1 MVRHSCRRGDRTE
14 QRRNCAKALPTRSP
28 TTGPDEDC
36 LASTAVEAADG
47 CVRMVLMGKADQL
60 MHNRAKAI
68 RLIGIANELL
78 AMAREIEM
86 GELPADAYP
95 NIEAA
100 AIAGKAQAAPA
111 SQDHP
116 IWVELARQTYEDRRR
131 RAKIFHS
138 EDLFGEPAWDILLDL
153 FIAAKERRR
162 VSVTSACIGSAVP
175 STTALRWITILEKNG
190 LLVREADPGD
200 ARRVYVKLSASGYA
214 AMLEYFASA
223 SRSVVLL
230 DENASK
236 SRAMR

>member
-1 MVRHSCRRGDRTE
+1 
-14 QRRNCAKALPTRSP
+14 
-28 TTGPDEDC
+28 
-36 LASTAVEAADG
+36 
-47 CVRMVLMGKADQL
+47 

-95 NIEAA
+95 DIEAA
-100 AIAGKAQAAPA
+100 ALVGKSQSAPA

-116 IWVELARQTYEDRRR
+116 IWVELARQTYDDRRR
-131 RAKIFHS
+131 RAKIFRS

-230 DENASK
+230 DESASK
-236 SRAMR
+236 SRAAR